1 MTPLFFDLLSQFNV
15 KKERKWIARRKDFKS
30 LDVIKKKI
38 MHREKMYVRKDNC
51 IAYRHDSFQA
61 LGTFEVDNTD
71 ICSYLLYQQ
80 HTACYADIDN

>member
-1 MTPLFFDLLSQFNV
+1 MCEKRIILL
-15 KKERKWIARRKDFKS
+15 I
-30 LDVIKKKI
+30 
-38 MHREKMYVRKDNC
+38 

>member
-1 MTPLFFDLLSQFNV
+1 
-15 KKERKWIARRKDFKS
+15 
-30 LDVIKKKI
+30 